1 MEQDNFSHA
10 ATVFPVESV
19 ALSIDFYRDKLGF
32 DVTFEWG
39 EPVQY
44 AVLKRGGVSVH
55 LVSKDDP
62 KYQSSS
68 VHTALYVFVHD
79 VDEVY
84 EELKAKGAAITN
96 EIADRDYGM
105 RDFDITDPDGFQ
117 LCFAM
122 GISEDEG
129 ED

>member
-1 MEQDNFSHA
+1 MKVENFSHA
-10 ATVFPVESV
+10 ATVFPVQDIEK
-19 ALSIDFYRDKLGF
+19 SIEFYRDKLGF

-44 AVLKRGGVSVH
+44 AVLKSGDVSVH
-55 LVSKDDP
+55 LVVKDDP
-62 KYQSSS
+62 KYQPSS

-84 EELKAKGAAITN
+84 EELKANGASITN